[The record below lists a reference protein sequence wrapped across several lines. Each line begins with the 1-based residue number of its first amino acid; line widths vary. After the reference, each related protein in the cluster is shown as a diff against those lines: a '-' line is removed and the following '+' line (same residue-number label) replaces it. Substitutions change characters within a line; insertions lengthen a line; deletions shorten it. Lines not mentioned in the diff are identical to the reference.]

1 MRTIYKYP
9 LSLDVTQIIEAPLPA
24 RVLCVKNQNGTLCAW
39 LEVDTAYSGHGFYPR
54 EREFMI
60 LATGQEMPSEHVMKD
75 YHYIETV
82 QVDHL
87 VWHVYCKNY
96 KEEL

>member
-9 LSLDVTQIIEAPLPA
+9 LTVDHLQVIEAPLPA
-24 RVLCVKNQNGTLCAW
+24 RVLSVKNQNGTLCAW
-39 LEVDTAYSGHGFYPR
+39 VQVDTTCTGPGWWPR

-60 LATGQEMPSEHVMKD
+60 LATGQEMPNEWVMED
-75 YHYIETV
+75 YHFIDTV
-82 QVDHL
+82 LVGDL